1 MTLSLFAIM
10 MVYTERQYDKGA
22 NVHKFLNWVQ
32 KFSFGTNYFKGKICR
47 NISINTKSSYI
58 ELDKFQYSKQ
68 GMNQKGYYIYYL

>member
-1 MTLSLFAIM
+1 M
-10 MVYTERQYDKGA
+10 MVYAEKQYDKGT

-32 KFSFGTNYFKGKICR
+32 KFSFGTNYFKRKICR
-47 NISINTKSSYI
+47 IPNIFSINTKSSYI